1 MNSLPSDGR
10 LTAESTLPPLIGVI
24 DDDTIMGESLLQRL
38 RLEGYRALWWQSGE
52 QALNELREVGCH
64 VLICDIRLP
73 GLDGEQVFR
82 RALPE
87 LGATPVIFI
96 TAFGEIEQA
105 VRLMRAGA
113 DDYVTKPF
121 QVEVLLRKIASLC
134 ARDVIAPDG
143 NPDPEFLCVSAAMRH
158 VKSEL
163 LRVKDA
169 PSPVLLLGETGV
181 GKEVA
186 AHLLHDASSRREQPF
201 ITVSCATIPLDRAES
216 EMFGHERRSSPG
228 ARNARVGLV
237 EQAADGTLF
246 LDEVSALAPQ
256 LQAKLLR
263 LLEDGSYRRIGGT
276 SELASSARLVSSSN
290 ADLPALA
297 ADGHFRRD
305 LYYRLNAI
313 ELRIPPLRARRD
325 DIIPLAEHYLG
336 HLALDAGY
344 RVPTL
349 TPAARSALLDHA
361 WPGNVRELRNRLERA
376 VGLSAGGSK
385 IAAAAIFSEQ
395 TLLDEPR
402 ERVGSLAEAR
412 EHAERLHIE
421 EAIRQTG
428 GEIGKAAALLG
439 VSRTTLWDKMRK
451 LGL

>member
-1 MNSLPSDGR
+1 
-10 LTAESTLPPLIGVI
+10 
-24 DDDTIMGESLLQRL
+24 
-38 RLEGYRALWWQSGE
+38 
-52 QALNELREVGCH
+52 
-64 VLICDIRLP
+64 
-73 GLDGEQVFR
+73 
-82 RALPE
+82 
-87 LGATPVIFI
+87 
-96 TAFGEIEQA
+96 
-105 VRLMRAGA
+105 
-113 DDYVTKPF
+113 
-121 QVEVLLRKIASLC
+121 
-134 ARDVIAPDG
+134 
-143 NPDPEFLCVSAAMRH
+143 MRH
-158 VKSEL
+158 VKSQL

-201 ITVSCATIPLDRAES
+201 ITVSCATSIPLDRAES

-385 IAAAAIFSEQ
+385 IAAAAIFPEQ

-428 GEIGKAAALLG
+428 AGENRQGSCAAGSSLAPLCGIRCVSLG
-439 VSRTTLWDKMRK
+439 FEYHQAFYWQPSTGAARNRVSL
-451 LGL
+451 